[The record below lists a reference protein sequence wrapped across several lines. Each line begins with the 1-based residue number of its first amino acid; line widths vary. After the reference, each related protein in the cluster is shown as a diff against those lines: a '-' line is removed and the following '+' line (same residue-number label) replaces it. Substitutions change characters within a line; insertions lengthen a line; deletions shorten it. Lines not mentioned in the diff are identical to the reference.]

1 MPKLDITKKFRQDYK
16 SISYE
21 ECETIEEKIE
31 CCEYLL
37 NAINLCRGEAKSQ
50 LSGMLGVLKNETDND
65 LYWEK
70 LYQTRL
76 RMLRKQLKK
85 QKK

>member
-16 SISYE
+16 SMSYE
-21 ECETIEEKIE
+21 ECETIEEKII

-76 RMLRKQLKK
+76 RILRKQLKK